1 VRDMLWAALFV
12 LAVFMGGVGWYA
24 LRGWRHLGTPAE
36 RATYETLHTASL
48 AAPALRSGLTEH
60 SAERAAPYLRRLLAT
75 QGVVLAD
82 ASGLLAADNVDV
94 AHQEM
99 LAETLAEVLAKGRPA
114 TLSPGQL
121 QCGDA
126 ATCALQGGVVV
137 PIQVDGAVVGALV
150 ALGPV
155 PSAGTIRVTGEV
167 AQFVSTQ
174 LELAELD
181 RSRRRAVQAELSF
194 LRAQISPHFLYNAL
208 GAIESFIR
216 TDPERARDLLIGFA
230 DFTRYTFRNHDEF
243 VPVAEEIRLV
253 ETYLDLER
261 ARFGDRLAV
270 TLRVSPEVLAV
281 EIPPLILQPLVENA
295 VRHGIEPNEGPGRL
309 SIFITDADSEALIV
323 VEDDGAGADPAHM
336 RRVLA
341 GTARGGSVGL
351 NNVDERLRT
360 VFGEEYGLTLET
372 ALGAGMTV
380 TLRIPKFRAR
390 VGAA

>member
-1 VRDMLWAALFV
+1 MRDMLWAALFV
-12 LAVFMGGVGWYA
+12 LVAFVGGVGWYA

-48 AAPALRSGLTEH
+48 AAPALRAGLTEH

-82 ASGLLAADNVDV
+82 ASGLLAADNVDG

-99 LAETLAEVLAKGRPA
+99 LAEPLAEVLARGRPA

-121 QCGDA
+121 QCGDGA
-126 ATCALQGGVVV
+126 MCALQGGVVV
-137 PIQVDGAVVGALV
+137 PIQVDGAVVGALA

-230 DFTRYTFRNHDEF
+230 DFTRYTFRNHDQF
-243 VPVAEEIRLV
+243 VPMAEEIRLV

-281 EIPPLILQPLVENA
+281 ESLRSSCNRWSRTPFVTGSSPT
-295 VRHGIEPNEGPGRL
+295 RPGSFVDL
-309 SIFITDADSEALIV
+309 YN
-323 VEDDGAGADPAHM
+323 
-336 RRVLA
+336 RR
-341 GTARGGSVGL
+341 
-351 NNVDERLRT
+351 
-360 VFGEEYGLTLET
+360 
-372 ALGAGMTV
+372 
-380 TLRIPKFRAR
+380 
-390 VGAA
+390 

>member
-12 LAVFMGGVGWYA
+12 LAAFMSAIGWYA

-48 AAPALRSGLTEH
+48 AAPALRAGLTEH
-60 SAERAAPYLRRLLAT
+60 SAERAAPHLRRLLAT

-82 ASGLLAADNVDV
+82 ASGLLAADNVDP

-99 LAETLAEVLAKGRPA
+99 LAEPLAEVLARGRPA

-121 QCGDA
+121 QCADP

-137 PIQVDGAVVGALV
+137 PIQVDGAVVGALA

-230 DFTRYTFRNHDEF
+230 DFTRYTFRNHDDF

-309 SIFITDADSEALIV
+309 SIFITDADSEAVIV

-380 TLRIPKFRAR
+380 TLRVPKFRAR
-390 VGAA
+390 VGAP

>member
-1 VRDMLWAALFV
+1 MREILWAALVV
-12 LAVFMGGVGWYA
+12 LAALVGGVGWYA
-24 LRGWRHLGTPAE
+24 LRGWGHLGTPTE

-48 AAPALRSGLTEH
+48 AAPALRAGLTEH

-75 QGVVLAD
+75 NGVVLAD
-82 ASGLLAADNVDV
+82 PSGVLAAECVDN

-99 LAETLAEVLAKGRPA
+99 LAGPLAAVLARGRPV
-114 TLSPGQL
+114 TLSPGEL
-121 QCGDA
+121 QCAGA

-137 PIQVDGAVVGALV
+137 PILVDGAVVGAIAAV
-150 ALGPV
+150 GPV
-155 PSAGTIRVTGEV
+155 PSAGTIRVVGEV

-230 DFTRYTFRNHDEF
+230 DFTRYTFRNHDQF
-243 VPVAEEIRLV
+243 VTVAEEIRLV

-270 TLRVSPEVLAV
+270 TLRVSPEVLPV
-281 EIPPLILQPLVENA
+281 EIPSLILQPLVENA

-309 SIFITDADSEALIV
+309 SILISDAGSEAMIL
-323 VEDDGAGADPAHM
+323 VEDDGAGADPAYM

-372 ALGAGMTV
+372 APGAGMTV

-390 VGAA
+390 VGVP

>member
-1 VRDMLWAALFV
+1 VD
-12 LAVFMGGVGWYA
+12 AV
-24 LRGWRHLGTPAE
+24 
-36 RATYETLHTASL
+36 
-48 AAPALRSGLTEH
+48 
-60 SAERAAPYLRRLLAT
+60 
-75 QGVVLAD
+75 
-82 ASGLLAADNVDV
+82 
-94 AHQEM
+94 HQEM
-99 LAETLAEVLAKGRPA
+99 LAAPLAEVLAKGRPA

-121 QCGDA
+121 QCRDA
-126 ATCALQGGVVV
+126 ATCAHQGGVVV
-137 PIQVDGAVVGALV
+137 PIRVDGAVVGALA

-261 ARFGDRLAV
+261 ARFGERLAV

-309 SIFITDADSEALIV
+309 SIFIIDADSEAVIV

-341 GTARGGSVGL
+341 GTARSGSVGL

>member
-1 VRDMLWAALFV
+1 VRDMLWVALFV
-12 LAVFMGGVGWYA
+12 LAAFMGGVGWYA

-82 ASGLLAADNVDV
+82 ASGLLAADNVDA

-99 LAETLAEVLAKGRPA
+99 LAETLSEVLAKGRPA

-137 PIQVDGAVVGALV
+137 PIQVDGAVVGALA

-230 DFTRYTFRNHDEF
+230 DFTRYTFRNHDDF

>member
-12 LAVFMGGVGWYA
+12 LAAFMGGVGWYA

-99 LAETLAEVLAKGRPA
+99 LAETLAEVLAKARPA

-137 PIQVDGAVVGALV
+137 PIQVDGAVVGALA

-261 ARFGDRLAV
+261 ARFGDRLSV

>member
-1 VRDMLWAALFV
+1 MLWAALFV
-12 LAVFMGGVGWYA
+12 LAAFMGGVGWYA

-82 ASGLLAADNVDV
+82 ASGLLAADNVDA
-94 AHQEM
+94 AHREM

-121 QCGDA
+121 QCEAA

-137 PIQVDGAVVGALV
+137 PIQVDGAVVGALA

>member
-12 LAVFMGGVGWYA
+12 LAAFMGGVGWYA

>member
-1 VRDMLWAALFV
+1 
-12 LAVFMGGVGWYA
+12 
-24 LRGWRHLGTPAE
+24 
-36 RATYETLHTASL
+36 
-48 AAPALRSGLTEH
+48 
-60 SAERAAPYLRRLLAT
+60 
-75 QGVVLAD
+75 
-82 ASGLLAADNVDV
+82 
-94 AHQEM
+94 
-99 LAETLAEVLAKGRPA
+99 
-114 TLSPGQL
+114 
-121 QCGDA
+121 
-126 ATCALQGGVVV
+126 
-137 PIQVDGAVVGALV
+137 
-150 ALGPV
+150 
-155 PSAGTIRVTGEV
+155 
-167 AQFVSTQ
+167 
-174 LELAELD
+174 
-181 RSRRRAVQAELSF
+181 VQAELSF

-309 SIFITDADSEALIV
+309 SIFITDADSEAVIV

>member
-1 VRDMLWAALFV
+1 MLWAALFV

>member
-1 VRDMLWAALFV
+1 
-12 LAVFMGGVGWYA
+12 
-24 LRGWRHLGTPAE
+24 
-36 RATYETLHTASL
+36 
-48 AAPALRSGLTEH
+48 
-60 SAERAAPYLRRLLAT
+60 
-75 QGVVLAD
+75 VVLAD
-82 ASGLLAADNVDV
+82 ASGLLAADNVDA

-99 LAETLAEVLAKGRPA
+99 LAEPLADVLAKGRPA

-137 PIQVDGAVVGALV
+137 PIQVDGAVVGALA

-230 DFTRYTFRNHDEF
+230 DFTRYAFRNHDEF

-323 VEDDGAGADPAHM
+323 VEDDGVGADPAHM